1 MIKIELIKDPT
12 ADSDDLEYELG
23 DQFEFQLKSTDPKGW
38 YFDVSIK
45 FKEPSSISQEGDT
58 YDQFSVSI

>member
-45 FKEPSSISQEGDT
+45 FKEYPMHSGNT
-58 YDQFSVSI
+58 YKKRTIKI